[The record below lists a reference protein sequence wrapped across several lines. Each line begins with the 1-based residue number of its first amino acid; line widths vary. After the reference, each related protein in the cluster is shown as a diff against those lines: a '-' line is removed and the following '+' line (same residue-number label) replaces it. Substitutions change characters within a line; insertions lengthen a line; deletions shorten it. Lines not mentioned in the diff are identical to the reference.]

1 MFVKQNS
8 DPPGTDLPNPDPCA
22 PDPDRSARCGANPR
36 TAVPPLTGLGR
47 QAGVL
52 LLFFVSGA
60 VGLLLQTL
68 WMRELTLL
76 FGSTA
81 WASATALAAFF
92 LGLAAGSAV
101 FGRFCSR
108 LSHPLRIYG
117 LLEVAVGVSASGSL
131 LLLPAFHGIYGWLYE
146 SWTLASPG
154 WLRLLKL
161 GLALLLLFPTAFF
174 MGGTLPVLS
183 RFIVRQPARMGRQV
197 PLLYGLNTLGAAL
210 GAYAAA
216 FVLPQWVGW
225 RWTQGLAVL
234 LALGV
239 GGLALVLAQRWTP
252 EAPATARTGP
262 RPASAE
268 VPAASAP
275 EPPLG
280 SKPEPVTAPSS
291 ATTPARLPAS
301 WIAALA
307 LLSGFVT
314 LALEVL
320 WTRMFAQVLHNSV
333 YSFAI
338 VLILF
343 LVALALG
350 ALVAAWLARLTRAP
364 ERLLPW
370 LLTAGGLLVASTPL
384 TFTHLS
390 DGLGYLGI
398 GTDWSGYLTTAFTH
412 VATLLLVPTLVL
424 GILFPYLMRII
435 EQPGIDV
442 GGSVGRL
449 VALNTLGAIAGALG
463 AGFLLLDWLGLWRS
477 IQLLGALYLAAAL
490 LLPRSA
496 QSAPVHAADSS
507 PAPPSLSPL
516 RERLR
521 PRAAILAPV
530 LGLVAL
536 LSVLDASRLPV
547 VRVDPLGRGDSLLQF
562 WETGAGTVAVIRRGS
577 ALRLKV
583 DNHYT
588 LGGSGGRAHEAR
600 QGHIPLLLHP
610 QPRSVFFL
618 GLGTGITAGAALHHA
633 VERVEV
639 AELLPAAITAARLY
653 FAPWNNGLFDDE
665 RAQIL
670 IEDGRHHLAATRR
683 QYDVIIGDLFVPW
696 KAGVG
701 GLYSLEHFRA
711 VRARLAPGGLFAQW
725 IPLYQISEPLFTSI
739 LRTFVEVFPHATLW
753 RGDFLPNGPIVA
765 LVGHTTPVPIDPE
778 RIAARMA
785 ALETQ
790 GVSATERDSPNLTL
804 PPLFLYY
811 GGNLGVARALFA
823 DAPLN
828 TNARPIIELQ
838 APRMQRAQAAGE
850 VDWLRGDPLIALF
863 ERLQIAVPPEVD
875 PILANLE
882 SEGHAFVR
890 HGLEL
895 FRAQLED
902 NGKRRSAVTVPAANL
917 DALRARI
924 QALKAGKNALDVQL
938 QRLDVDDGPPR

>member
-1 MFVKQNS
+1 M
-8 DPPGTDLPNPDPCA
+8 
-22 PDPDRSARCGANPR
+22 
-36 TAVPPLTGLGR
+36 
-47 QAGVL
+47 L

-239 GGLALVLAQRWTP
+239 GGLALVLARRWAP
-252 EAPATARTGP
+252 EAPA
-262 RPASAE
+262 
-268 VPAASAP
+268 
-275 EPPLG
+275 
-280 SKPEPVTAPSS
+280 TAPSS
-291 ATTPARLPAS
+291 ATTPTLLPAP

-350 ALVAAWLARLTRAP
+350 ALVAAGLARLTRAP

-398 GTDWSGYLTTAFTH
+398 GTDWSGYLSTAFIH
-412 VATLLLVPTLVL
+412 VAAVLLVPTLVL

-507 PAPPSLSPL
+507 PAPPSLSPF

-547 VRVDPLGRGDSLLQF
+547 VRVDPLGRGESLLQF

-577 ALRLKV
+577 ELRLKV

-633 VERVEV
+633 VEWVEV
-639 AELLPAAITAARLY
+639 AELLPEAITAARLY

-683 QYDVIIGDLFVPW
+683 QYDVIVGDLFIPW

-765 LVGHTTPVPIDPE
+765 LVGHTAPVPIDPE

-790 GVSATERDSPNLTL
+790 GVSATERDFPNLTL

-823 DAPLN
+823 DAPMN

-850 VDWLRGDPLIALF
+850 VDWLRGEPLIALF

-882 SEGHAFVR
+882 PEGHAFVR

-902 NGKRRSAVTVPAANL
+902 NGKRRSAATGAVTAPAANL

-938 QRLDVDDGPPR
+938 QRLEARDAPSR

>member
-1 MFVKQNS
+1 M
-8 DPPGTDLPNPDPCA
+8 
-22 PDPDRSARCGANPR
+22 RS
-36 TAVPPLTGLGR
+36 
-47 QAGVL
+47 
-52 LLFFVSGA
+52 
-60 VGLLLQTL
+60 
-68 WMRELTLL
+68 
-76 FGSTA
+76 
-81 WASATALAAFF
+81 
-92 LGLAAGSAV
+92 
-101 FGRFCSR
+101 
-108 LSHPLRIYG
+108 
-117 LLEVAVGVSASGSL
+117 
-131 LLLPAFHGIYGWLYE
+131 
-146 SWTLASPG
+146 
-154 WLRLLKL
+154 
-161 GLALLLLFPTAFF
+161 
-174 MGGTLPVLS
+174 
-183 RFIVRQPARMGRQV
+183 
-197 PLLYGLNTLGAAL
+197 
-210 GAYAAA
+210 AAA

-225 RWTQGLAVL
+225 RWTHGLAVL

-239 GGLALVLAQRWTP
+239 GGLALVLARRWALEVPASARTAPWSASAETP
-252 EAPATARTGP
+252 VTSAHEPPEPQLVPVPESASKPEQEPATAAAPATSP
-262 RPASAE
+262 
-268 VPAASAP
+268 
-275 EPPLG
+275 
-280 SKPEPVTAPSS
+280 TAP
-291 ATTPARLPAS
+291 PGS

-343 LVALALG
+343 LIALALG
-350 ALVAAWLARLTRAP
+350 ALGAAGLARLTRAP
-364 ERLLPW
+364 ERPLPW

-384 TFTHLS
+384 IFARLS
-390 DGLGYLGI
+390 DGLSYLGI
-398 GTDWSGYLTTAFTH
+398 GTDWAGYLTTAFVS
-412 VATLLLVPTLVL
+412 VAAVLLVPTLVL

-442 GGSVGRL
+442 GATVGRL

-463 AGFLLLDWLGLWRS
+463 AGFLLLDWFGLWRS

-490 LLPRSA
+490 LLPRSP
-496 QSAPVHAADSS
+496 QSPPVHAADSS
-507 PAPPSLSPL
+507 PSPSSSPL
-516 RERLR
+516 RARLR

-547 VRVDPLGRGDSLLQF
+547 VRVDPLGRGESLLQF
-562 WETGAGTVAVIRRGS
+562 WESGAGTVAVIRRGND
-577 ALRLKV
+577 LRLKV

-639 AELLPAAITAARLY
+639 AELLPEAITAARQY
-653 FAPWNNGLFDDE
+653 FAPWSNGLFEDE
-665 RAQIL
+665 RVRIL
-670 IEDGRHHLAATRR
+670 TEDGRHHLAASRE
-683 QYDVIIGDLFVPW
+683 QYDVIVGDLFVPW

-711 VRARLAPGGLFAQW
+711 VRARLAAGGLFAQW
-725 IPLYQISEPLFTSI
+725 IPLYQISEPLFASI
-739 LRTFVEVFPHATLW
+739 VRTFVEVFPHATLW

-765 LVGHTTPVPIDPE
+765 LVGHTEPTAAIDPV
-778 RIAARMA
+778 RISARMA

-790 GVSATERDSPNLTL
+790 DVAAAEHGSPDLIL
-804 PPLFLYY
+804 PSFFLYY
-811 GGNLGVARALFA
+811 GGNLGAAPALFA

-850 VDWLRGDPLIALF
+850 VDWLRGEPLIALF
-863 ERLQIAVPPEVD
+863 ERLQTAVPPEVD
-875 PILANLE
+875 PVLANLDR
-882 SEGHAFVR
+882 EGNDFVR

-895 FRAQLED
+895 FRARLDDDGGQ
-902 NGKRRSAVTVPAANL
+902 RSARSGGTAAPVSKL
-917 DALRARI
+917 DALRARL
-924 QALKAGKNALDVQL
+924 QALKTGKDALDAHL
-938 QRLDVDDGPPR
+938 QSLDLRDGPPR

>member
-1 MFVKQNS
+1 MSVKQS
-8 DPPGTDLPNPDPCA
+8 PDP
-22 PDPDRSARCGANPR
+22 RSCESC
-36 TAVPPLTGLGR
+36 TATPSLTGLGR

-52 LLFFVSGA
+52 VLFFVSGA

-68 WMRELTLL
+68 WMRELALL

-92 LGLAAGSAV
+92 LGLATGSAL
-101 FGRFCSR
+101 FGRFCQR
-108 LSHPLRIYG
+108 LRQPLRVYG
-117 LLEVAVGVSASGSL
+117 LLEIAVGITASGSL

-146 SWTLASPG
+146 SWALASPG

-183 RFIVRQPARMGRQV
+183 RFLVRQPARMGRQV

-225 RWTQGLAVL
+225 RWTHGLAML

-239 GGLALVLAQRWTP
+239 GGLALALARRWAL
-252 EAPATARTGP
+252 EAPAGAQTDTE
-262 RPASAE
+262 PASAE
-268 VPAASAP
+268 ESGTLPVP
-275 EPPLG
+275 
-280 SKPEPVTAPSS
+280 
-291 ATTPARLPAS
+291 

-343 LVALALG
+343 LIALALG
-350 ALVAAWLARLTRAP
+350 ALAAAGLARLTRAP
-364 ERLLPW
+364 QRLLPW

-384 TFTHLS
+384 TFAHLS

-398 GTDWSGYLTTAFTH
+398 GTDWSGYLTTAFTS
-412 VATLLLVPTLVL
+412 VAIVLLVPTLVL
-424 GILFPYLMRII
+424 GVLFPYLMRIV
-435 EQPGIDV
+435 EQPGGDV
-442 GGSVGRL
+442 GGIVGRL

-490 LLPRSA
+490 LLPRAPRPQPGRAPQPA
-496 QSAPVHAADSS
+496 QPVHAAQ
-507 PAPPSLSPL
+507 PA
-516 RERLR
+516 RARR
-521 PRAAILAPV
+521 GRRAAIVAPV

-547 VRVDPLGRGDSLLQF
+547 VRVDPLGRGESLLQF
-562 WETGAGTVAVIRRGS
+562 WESGAGTVAVIRRDTD
-577 ALRLKV
+577 LRLKV

-639 AELLPAAITAARLY
+639 AELLPDAITAARLY
-653 FAPWNNGLFDDE
+653 FAPWSNGLFEDE
-665 RAQIL
+665 RVRIL
-670 IEDGRHHLAATRR
+670 TEDGRHHLAASHER
-683 QYDVIIGDLFVPW
+683 YDVIVGDLFIPW

-711 VRARLAPGGLFAQW
+711 VRARLAAGGLFAQW
-725 IPLYQISEPLFTSI
+725 IPLYQISEPLFASI
-739 LRTFVEVFPHATLW
+739 VRTFLEAFPHATLW

-765 LVGHTTPVPIDPE
+765 LVGHTEPMALDAE
-778 RIAARMA
+778 AIATRMA
-785 ALETQ
+785 ALETKN
-790 GVSATERDSPNLTL
+790 VSTAERASPNLSL
-804 PPLFLYY
+804 PPLLLYY
-811 GGNLGVARALFA
+811 GGNLGAARELFA

-828 TNARPIIELQ
+828 TNAQPIIELQ

-850 VDWLRGDPLIALF
+850 VDWLRGAALIALF
-863 ERLQIAVPPEVD
+863 ERLQNRVPPEVD
-875 PILANLE
+875 PVLATLDP
-882 SEGHAFVR
+882 EGRAFVR

-895 FRAQLED
+895 FRAQFEVRAQLDD
-902 NGKRRSAVTVPAANL
+902 NGGPRPVRSDDSVGPASEL
-917 DALRARI
+917 EALRARL
-924 QALKAGKNALDVQL
+924 QALKNGKDALDTQL
-938 QRLDVDDGPPR
+938 RNLDDRSP

>member
-1 MFVKQNS
+1 MSVKQK
-8 DPPGTDLPNPDPCA
+8 PDPDSPDQCA
-22 PDPDRSARCGANPR
+22 PDPG
-36 TAVPPLTGLGR
+36 TAAAPLTGLGR

-52 LLFFVSGA
+52 WLFFVSGA

-68 WMRELTLL
+68 WMRELALL

-101 FGRFCSR
+101 LGRFCPR
-108 LSHPLRIYG
+108 LRQPLRVYG
-117 LLEVAVGVSASGSL
+117 LLEIAVGVTASSSL
-131 LLLPAFHGIYGWLYE
+131 LLLPAFHALYGWLYE
-146 SWTLASPG
+146 SWALASPG
-154 WLRLLKL
+154 VLRLLKL
-161 GLALLLLFPTAFF
+161 GLALALLFPTAFF

-183 RFIVRQPARMGRQV
+183 RFLVRQPARMGRQV

-225 RWTQGLAVL
+225 RWTHGFAVL

-239 GGLALVLAQRWTP
+239 GGLALVLARPLSGSEP
-252 EAPATARTGP
+252 ESGPATA
-262 RPASAE
+262 AS
-268 VPAASAP
+268 S
-275 EPPLG
+275 PPTSPTVL
-280 SKPEPVTAPSS
+280 
-291 ATTPARLPAS
+291 PAR

-343 LVALALG
+343 LIALALG
-350 ALVAAWLARLTRAP
+350 ALGAAGLARLTRAP
-364 ERLLPW
+364 ERPLPW

-384 TFTHLS
+384 IFARLS

-398 GTDWSGYLTTAFTH
+398 GTDWAGYLTTAFVS
-412 VATLLLVPTLVL
+412 VAAVLLVPTLVL

-442 GGSVGRL
+442 GATVGRL

-463 AGFLLLDWLGLWRS
+463 AGFLLLDWFGLWRS

-490 LLPRSA
+490 LLPRSP
-496 QSAPVHAADSS
+496 QSPPVHAADSS
-507 PAPPSLSPL
+507 PSPSSSPL
-516 RERLR
+516 RAHLR

-547 VRVDPLGRGDSLLQF
+547 VRVDPLGRGESLLQF
-562 WETGAGTVAVIRRGS
+562 WESGAGTVAVIRRGND
-577 ALRLKV
+577 LRLKV

-639 AELLPAAITAARLY
+639 AELLPEAITAARQY
-653 FAPWNNGLFDDE
+653 FAPWNNGLFEDE
-665 RAQIL
+665 RAHIL
-670 IEDGRHHLAATRR
+670 TEDGRHHLAATRA
-683 QYDVIIGDLFVPW
+683 QYDVIVGDLFVPW

-711 VRARLAPGGLFAQW
+711 VRARLAAGGLFAQW
-725 IPLYQISEPLFTSI
+725 IPLYQISEPLFASI
-739 LRTFVEVFPHATLW
+739 VRTFVEVFPHATLW

-765 LVGHTTPVPIDPE
+765 LVGHTEPTAAIDPV
-778 RIAARMA
+778 RISARMA

-790 GVSATERDSPNLTL
+790 DVAAAEHGSPDLIL

-811 GGNLGVARALFA
+811 GGNLGAARALFA
-823 DAPLN
+823 DALLN

-850 VDWLRGDPLIALF
+850 VDWLRGEPLIALF
-863 ERLQIAVPPEVD
+863 ERLQTAVPPEVD
-875 PILANLE
+875 PVLANLDR
-882 SEGHAFVR
+882 EGNDFVR

-895 FRAQLED
+895 FRARLDDDGEQ
-902 NGKRRSAVTVPAANL
+902 RSARSGGTAAPVSKL
-917 DALRARI
+917 DALRARL
-924 QALKAGKNALDVQL
+924 QALKTGKDALDAQL
-938 QRLDVDDGPPR
+938 QRLDLRDGPPR